1 MQRHGRSTA
10 HGQPVQIVSSGPAL
24 QRKMLKDDVAGMQ
37 NGETTW
43 QRARP
48 VTPRLAVKTIELG
61 ARIILQFGFP
71 RSSVVSQ
78 SDSHGIVGPEKF
90 FDPLDQ
96 DLHIAKAAERGE
108 ELLRRPFHFFPL
120 GIGVDV
126 NQAVGQGTAA
136 PNGHAQVVNRIG
148 GEVDGRPVAFLEHP
162 KHPRVESGLRLSD
175 WLERSG
181 RGGSGQEMA
190 PAPIVAGWRL
200 QRLGERWPSI

>member
-1 MQRHGRSTA
+1 MNLSLLSQLKLTLPLSLVFCCATFPIQAQKEVAVSTHA
-10 HGQPVQIVSSGPAL
+10 EGSFDV
-24 QRKMLKDDVAGMQ
+24 KMV
-37 NGETTW
+37 
-43 QRARP
+43 
-48 VTPRLAVKTIELG
+48 
-61 ARIILQFGFP
+61 P
-71 RSSVVSQ
+71 RSPDAQ
-78 SDSHGIVGPEKF
+78 SDDSGVGRMT
-90 FDPLDQ
+90 FDKQ
-96 DLHIAKAAERGE
+96 
-108 ELLRRPFHFFPL
+108 FHVFPL

-200 QRLGERWPSI
+200 QRLGER